1 MNTSDSTTV
10 SIPQSLFIELLAWF
24 SIGVSALMLTSSLM
38 QIVMVSF
45 VFPSDMLDQAVA
57 QSGEMLPSF
66 VAFLFSHFK
75 LFLLAYLLVSVLLL
89 AASIGLLKRRNWA
102 RVTFI
107 VLLALSIAAS
117 IGGLFM
123 QLSSVD
129 AALKQMDGFGGE
141 EFGRY
146 VAIAEGMMLGFA
158 IVFSAIHAWLI
169 YKLCT
174 QQIRAEFT

>member
-1 MNTSDSTTV
+1 MNTNDTTAV
-10 SIPQSLFIELLAWF
+10 SKPQSLFITLLAWF
-24 SIGVSALMLTSSLM
+24 SIAVSALMLTSSLM

-45 VFPSDMLDQAVA
+45 VFPPDMLDQAVA
-57 QSGEMLPSF
+57 QSGEMMPSF
-66 VAFLFSHFK
+66 VALLFSHFK

-89 AASIGLLKRRNWA
+89 VASVGLLKRRNWA
-102 RVTFI
+102 RITFI

-117 IGGLFM
+117 IGSLFM

-129 AALKQMDGFGGE
+129 AAMKQMDGFGGE
-141 EFGRY
+141 EFKQY
-146 VAIAEGMMLGFA
+146 VVIVEGMMLGFA

-174 QQIRAEFT
+174 PQIRDEFA